1 MADHPDD
8 DPSAS
13 SPRRRT
19 PRGQGRARLI
29 DAAAGLFAEQGVSA
43 TSLQAI
49 ADRLGVTKAAVYH
62 QFASK
67 DAIVLAVAEP
77 IIERLRAIAD
87 RAEALDGRAAVDAV
101 IAGLVD
107 LVIDAQGIAAAVRL
121 DPAMVQAL
129 DGHRPYREQI
139 DRIDTL
145 LLGPEPTMARRIA
158 FGFAGGGIMT
168 AGSLASFD
176 AVPGEVLR
184 TELIAAMT
192 RALDL

>member
-1 MADHPDD
+1 MADRSDD
-8 DPSAS
+8 DPSTPA
-13 SPRRRT
+13 PRRRT

-29 DAAAGLFAEQGVSA
+29 DAATGLFAEQGVSA

-77 IIERLRAIAD
+77 IIERLRSIAD
-87 RAEALDGRAAVDAV
+87 RAEALDGRAGVDAV

-107 LVIDAQGIAAAVRL
+107 LVIDEQGIAAAVRL
-121 DPAMVQAL
+121 DPAMVHAL

-139 DRIDTL
+139 DRIDAL
-145 LLGPEPTMARRIA
+145 LLGPEPTTARRIA

-168 AGSLASFD
+168 AGALAPFD
-176 AVPGEVLR
+176 AVPTEVLR